1 MNQADDKDTM
11 REEYDFS
18 GGIRGKHFQAYRQ
31 GTNLVLLE
39 PDLAEIYKDSAT
51 VNAALR
57 KLAQVAPDYVSNI

>member
-1 MNQADDKDTM
+1 MNQVDDKDTI
-11 REEYDFS
+11 RKEYDFS

-31 GTNLVLLE
+31 GTNLILLE
-39 PDLAEIYKDSAT
+39 PDMAEIFKDSAT